1 MLTDSYNKLYNAKIK
16 KFMKTTEASSAD
28 GESNKKSK
36 TPGSSTVRLKHA
48 AGLPRLG
55 VDFGFLKTRPAS
67 EDLCDTG
74 DTGDTTYGSNL
85 NLPPLGLG
93 THAPLKAN
101 AQTPQLN
108 APDLNVAGA
117 EDPKVNTATSKM
129 NNSLDNLTVPNL
141 ERTQIGLDS
150 SQNLKAPT
158 VKMDIRGSG
167 PEAPELEMNFDEEN
181 STFAAYSPKVQIEG
195 TNKEV
200 KMPNPDFSE
209 PSYSGPEY
217 DLTIPSVPSGKQSLK
232 RLKTP
237 VLNIDD
243 PSSYVGL
250 PKVKLSGRSPDLDLD
265 ISGKTEFQPHLN
277 GPIIDAPSG
286 KLTLPKFGVSGKG
299 DANVQTP
306 DLNIESPKVKGKIRA
321 QNINVPKADL
331 KGPKFQSDTPAAALK
346 GPSIKYK
353 APKFTMPKFDLP
365 EIDLQTTDVDVA
377 SPKSK
382 GDMNFPGV
390 ETKLDLDKPSGKL
403 DFDASGKLRLPKFK
417 LFGAV
422 PNKEGVD
429 INAGMTT
436 PELKMKSPKINMDIP
451 DTKVKSQKLDLSG
464 TLPQGKGMNV
474 KTDVKSPDFTL
485 KTPKIKG
492 GFDAPNVNL
501 PNMELK
507 TQTPEINI
515 GSPKTKM
522 PKFKMPQSNAPRLK
536 TTEFNGKVNV
546 PDVNA
551 PGVNFNG
558 PNINVA
564 TPSGKFRKP
573 DLGISVSK
581 LDGPKINLSGDIN
594 ATEGKTPKTDFKAPR
609 LDMSNVIIYNPPKL
623 DADTPDVN
631 VGSPKGKMKMP
642 KIKMPRFSL
651 PTFKGPEID
660 GNLNG
665 PDLNAKTPSI
675 NLNGPKGDLDV
686 DDAGPSRKL
695 KRQNMS
701 LPDLGL
707 SSPNLDSPD
716 LDLKSPVLDIS
727 GPNISSGI
735 NAPVIKIPKGDHK
748 SPKLNLNAPK
758 LDVDMTS
765 GKLKMPELHGP
776 DWDFNASLGKV
787 KLPKSN
793 LSLPKG
799 PNLDVGANLKSPH
812 LNLNAPKFQSETH
825 TPEMN
830 MDLKTSELKMK
841 APDFNIGSPKAKFK
855 MPKFK
860 VPKFSLPSLKGPEID
875 GNLGGPNM
883 NINQPSVSL
892 SVPHADLKMPDISGP
907 SGKLKK
913 PNLNQSEMRIS
924 GPSMDGPK
932 LDLQLPDLDMPRA
945 DLKSPQL
952 DLNATNINLPKG
964 KLNLPELHSPKFPK
978 VDLSGKLPQGP
989 NLDINT
995 GLQTPDLTLKA
1006 PSINCDTDTPHLDT
1020 PAIDIKAPKVD
1031 VNAPNVNIGSPKAKL
1046 GMPKIQMP
1054 EFELPSLKLPDING
1068 SVDGP
1073 NMDMNA
1079 PSLDFESR
1087 KTDLDMPDVGLGSS
1101 GKLKMPNL
1109 NLPDLGLSGPKLD
1122 GPNLKLK
1129 SPDFVS
1135 GPSVGGG
1142 MNTPGINIPKAD
1154 IPSGKLKM
1162 PELHGLDWDISPSN
1176 NLKLP
1181 KFNPSGSLPK
1191 GPKLDLN
1198 ADLKSPDLHLKS
1210 PEMKAGINT
1219 PDCDRLNMDLKAPEF
1234 DVKGPDVNI
1243 GSPKTKLKMPKLK
1256 MPKVNLPNI
1265 KGPEFDGNF
1274 DMPHFDAPN
1283 VKLKGKK
1290 PSFEMPDV
1298 DLSANMD
1305 SGLNTTNIAMPDV
1318 NLKSPN
1324 LDLNTPNLDIDM
1336 PSGKVKMP
1344 TLTKPRAGF
1353 DTPDLDVDGPK
1364 LDANGPDANIGS
1376 PKPKFKMPKLKFPK
1390 FSFPGLKGP
1399 EIDGNLN
1406 APVVDVD
1413 MPNTRGLKPNLEM
1426 PDVAISGASAKYPK
1440 PNFNPPDF
1448 DLSAPKFEGPN
1459 LDVKSPEF
1467 NISGSPKGKLKI
1479 PKLKKPK
1486 MSLPNVKGPEI
1497 DRNLTGPDLNANA
1510 PSLNFNGPKSDFD
1523 INVPGPSGK
1532 FKKPNLN
1539 LPDLGSFS
1547 SVLHGPNM
1555 DLKSPGLDISGP
1567 NIGGELKAPNFSMPD
1582 VNLKSSKPD
1591 FNTPNLDIH
1600 MPSGKGKMPTL
1611 SKANAEIHAPEMDID
1626 APSGKIKFPKLNL
1639 SGTLPKGPNL
1649 DLNADINTPDS
1660 RLKSPKIKGAF
1671 DCPDMDLPDMR
1682 VKSPKL
1688 DVSTPGVN
1696 IGSPKTKLKM
1706 PKLKMPKVSLQNIK
1720 GLEIDGNFD
1729 GPDVGINGPTAKLK
1743 ETKPLFEIPEVG
1755 FGSSFGKHDR
1765 PHMSIPDVGFS
1776 SPDVDG
1782 PEFNFGPPALN
1793 TKLPK
1798 GSIVNINSDL
1808 KNPDLHLTAPKS
1820 KIKGAFHSPKMDLP
1834 KMDNK
1839 APKLDMNAPNFNIG
1853 LPEANIKKSKIK
1865 MPNGPKIDINGDF
1878 QGPDFNVPNV
1888 DFDYL
1893 KGKLKMPSTNVS
1905 GLQAKTPEIDLSRN
1919 MPDVNLP
1926 DSRAKG
1932 PKTDL
1937 TIKRPDLQISGSMR
1951 QPQNS
1956 IGVPQVKGDIRG
1968 PDFDMNGPSGNIQG
1982 PQFDLDSANTKFRLP
1997 SVKLPQ
2003 LGGSDL
2009 NRTGSDID
2017 FGASLQPTNFS
2028 PPNAN
2033 LSTKPSQIK
2042 GNITSPRVNTPYMDL
2057 GSQKVMMQNTQLH
2070 RKNPDLNIDDSLLNF
2085 NRPSVRNHRSD
2096 ITGVNG
2102 KIPALDVDR
2111 DLRLQHHKRSTK
2123 MDVRS
2128 SCPLPSTQLGHHI
2141 GFDHSDL
2148 NIDDFTEKDYVLRA
2162 RGSKNAHRDSRNH
2175 AQLVSAPVVTTGTN
2189 NHSETR
2195 GIPPSYDDLYAKV
2208 QKTAK
2213 SKSKAQLPPLP
2224 QDSRIRAADSTDGY
2238 LVTVFPSKIQNSNPT
2253 NRKYKTLG
2261 GTEFYATDVDLE
2273 VPNEKD
2279 LRGSTFFFYNFV

>member
-16 KFMKTTEASSAD
+16 KFMRTTEASSAG
-28 GESNKKSK
+28 GESNSKST
-36 TPGSSTVRLKHA
+36 TPGSSKNRLKHA
-48 AGLPRLG
+48 EGLPRLG
-55 VDFGFLKTRPAS
+55 VDFGFLKIRPPS
-67 EDLCDTG
+67 EDRCDTG
-74 DTGDTTYGSNL
+74 DATYGSNL

-93 THAPLKAN
+93 THAPLKVS
-101 AQTPQLN
+101 AQTPQLS
-108 APDLNVAGA
+108 ASDLNVAGA
-117 EDPKVNTATSKM
+117 EDPKVNTATPKT
-129 NNSLDNLTVPNL
+129 NNSSDSLVMPNL
-141 ERTQIGLDS
+141 ERTQMGLDS
-150 SQNLKAPT
+150 S
-158 VKMDIRGSG
+158 RGSG

-181 STFAAYSPKVQIEG
+181 STFAADFPDVQIEG
-195 TNKEV
+195 TNKNV
-200 KMPNPDFSE
+200 KMPNLDFSG

-217 DLTIPSVPSGKQSLK
+217 DLTTPSVPSGKQSLK

-265 ISGKTEFQPHLN
+265 VSGN
-277 GPIIDAPSG
+277 APSG
-286 KLTLPKFGVSGKG
+286 KLTLSKFGVSDKG

-306 DLNIESPKVKGKIRA
+306 DLCIESPKVKGKIRA
-321 QNINVPKADL
+321 QSINVPEADL
-331 KGPKFQSDTPAAALK
+331 KGPKFKSNTPAAVLK
-346 GPSIKYK
+346 GPSLKYK

-365 EIDLQTTDVDVA
+365 EIDLQPTDVDVA
-377 SPKSK
+377 SPKFK
-382 GDMNFPGV
+382 GDMNFTGV
-390 ETKLDLDKPSGKL
+390 ETKLDLNKPSGKL
-403 DFDASGKLRLPKFK
+403 DPDASGKLRLPKFK

-422 PNKEGVD
+422 PNKEDVD

-436 PELKMKSPKINMDIP
+436 SELKMKSPKISMDIP
-451 DTKVKSQKLDLSG
+451 DTKVKSPKLDLSG
-464 TLPQGKGMNV
+464 TLPKSKGMDV
-474 KTDVKSPDFTL
+474 KTDNKSPDFTL
-485 KTPKIKG
+485 KTPKMKG
-492 GFDAPNVNL
+492 GFDLNI

-507 TQTPEINI
+507 TQPEINI
-515 GSPKTKM
+515 DSPKTKK
-522 PKFKMPQSNAPRLK
+522 PKFKMLQSNAPSLK
-536 TTEFNGKVNV
+536 TTEFDGNVNV

-551 PGVNFNG
+551 PAVNFNT
-558 PNINVA
+558 PDINVA
-564 TPSGKFRKP
+564 TPSGKFRKS
-573 DLGISVSK
+573 DLGFSGPK
-581 LDGPKINLSGDIN
+581 LDDPKINLSGGIN
-594 ATEGKTPKTDFKAPR
+594 VTEGKTPKTDFKAPR
-609 LDMSNVIIYNPPKL
+609 LDMANVIIYNPPKL

-631 VGSPKGKMKMP
+631 IGSPKGKMKMP

-651 PTFKGPEID
+651 PTFKGHELD

-675 NLNGPKGDLDV
+675 NLNGPKGDLNVDV
-686 DDAGPSRKL
+686 AGPSRKF
-695 KRQNMS
+695 KRPNMS

-735 NAPVIKIPKGDHK
+735 NAPVIKLPKGDHK

-758 LDVDMTS
+758 LDIDMTS
-765 GKLKMPELHGP
+765 GKLKMPELHGT
-776 DWDFNASLGKV
+776 DWDFNAPSGKV

-799 PNLDVGANLKSPH
+799 PNLDVGTNLKSPH
-812 LNLNAPKFQSETH
+812 LNLNAPKFQGESH
-825 TPEMN
+825 APEMN
-830 MDLKTSELKMK
+830 MDLKTSELNMK
-841 APDFNIGSPKAKFK
+841 APDLNIASPKAKFK

-883 NINQPSVSL
+883 NINQPSVSF
-892 SVPHADLKMPDISGP
+892 SVPHADLKTPDISGP

-913 PNLNQSEMRIS
+913 PNLDLSEMRIS

-932 LDLQLPDLDMPRA
+932 PDLQVPDLDMPRA

-952 DLNATNINLPKG
+952 DLNTTNINLPKG

-978 VDLSGKLPQGP
+978 VNLSGKLPQGP
-989 NLDINT
+989 NLDINS

-1006 PSINCDTDTPHLDT
+1006 PNMNCDIDTPHLDT
-1020 PAIDIKAPKVD
+1020 PAIDIKDPKVD

-1054 EFELPSLKLPDING
+1054 EFELQSLKGPDING

-1073 NMDMNA
+1073 NIDINA
-1079 PSLDFESR
+1079 PSLDFESC
-1087 KTDLDMPDVGLGSS
+1087 KTDLDMPDVGVGSS

-1109 NLPDLGLSGPKLD
+1109 NLPELGLSGPKLD

-1129 SPDFVS
+1129 PPDFVS
-1135 GPSVGGG
+1135 GPSLGSG
-1142 MNTPGINIPKAD
+1142 MNAPDINIPKAG
-1154 IPSGKLKM
+1154 IHSGKLRM
-1162 PELHGLDWDISPSN
+1162 PEVHGLDWDMNPPSN

-1210 PEMKAGINT
+1210 PEIKVGIDT
-1219 PDCDRLNMDLKAPEF
+1219 PDCDLLNMDRKAPEF

-1243 GSPKTKLKMPKLK
+1243 GSPKTKLKMPKFK

-1274 DMPHFDAPN
+1274 DMPHFDAPS

-1298 DLSANMD
+1298 DFGANTD

-1324 LDLNTPNLDIDM
+1324 LDLNTPNPDIDM

-1344 TLTKPRAGF
+1344 TLTKPKAGF
-1353 DTPDLDVDGPK
+1353 HTPHLDVDGTK
-1364 LDANGPDANIGS
+1364 LDANGLDVNIGS

-1406 APVVDVD
+1406 APDVDVD
-1413 MPNTRGLKPNLEM
+1413 VPNIRGLKPNLEM
-1426 PDVAISGASAKYPK
+1426 PDVAISGASAKYPQ
-1440 PNFNPPDF
+1440 PNFNPPNV

-1459 LDVKSPEF
+1459 LDMKSPEF
-1467 NISGSPKGKLKI
+1467 NISGSPKA
-1479 PKLKKPK
+1479 KLKKPK
-1486 MSLPNVKGPEI
+1486 ITLPNVKGPKI
-1497 DRNLTGPDLNANA
+1497 DGNLTGPDLNANA
-1510 PSLNFNGPKSDFD
+1510 PSLNFNGPKCDFD

-1547 SVLHGPNM
+1547 SVLHGSNM

-1567 NIGGELKAPNFSMPD
+1567 NVGGELKAPNFSMPD
-1582 VNLKSSKPD
+1582 VNHKSSKPD
-1591 FNTPNLDIH
+1591 FNTPNLDID
-1600 MPSGKGKMPTL
+1600 MPSGKGKLPTP
-1611 SKANAEIHAPEMDID
+1611 SKANVEIHAPDMDID
-1626 APSGKIKFPKLNL
+1626 PPSGKIKFPKLNL
-1639 SGTLPKGPNL
+1639 SGTLPKGPIL
-1649 DLNADINTPDS
+1649 DLNADVNSPDL
-1660 RLKSPKIKGAF
+1660 RLKSPKIRGTF
-1671 DCPDMDLPDMR
+1671 DSPDMDLPDMR
-1682 VKSPKL
+1682 VKAPKL
-1688 DVSTPGVN
+1688 DVNAPGVN

-1706 PKLKMPKVSLQNIK
+1706 PKLKMPKVGLQNIK
-1720 GLEIDGNFD
+1720 GLKIDGNFD
-1729 GPDVGINGPTAKLK
+1729 GPDVGINGPNAKLK

-1755 FGSSFGKHDR
+1755 FGSSFGKPDK
-1765 PHMSIPDVGFS
+1765 PHMSITDVGFS

-1782 PEFNFGPPALN
+1782 PEFNFGPPTLN

-1798 GSIVNINSDL
+1798 GSNVNINSAL
-1808 KNPDLHLTAPKS
+1808 KNPDFHLTAPKS
-1820 KIKGAFHSPKMDLP
+1820 KIKGASHSPKMDLP

-1839 APKLDMNAPNFNIG
+1839 APKLVMNAPDFNIG

-1865 MPNGPKIDINGDF
+1865 MSNGPKIDINGDF
-1878 QGPDFNVPNV
+1878 QEPDVNVPNV
-1888 DFDYL
+1888 DVDHL

-1905 GLQAKTPEIDLSRN
+1905 GLQAKTPEIDLSGN
-1919 MPDVNLP
+1919 MPDVHLP
-1926 DSRAKG
+1926 DSRIKG

-1937 TIKRPDLQISGSMR
+1937 TLKRPDLQINGSMR
-1951 QPQNS
+1951 QPENS
-1956 IGVPQVKGDIRG
+1956 FGVSQVKGDIRDR
-1968 PDFDMNGPSGNIQG
+1968 DFDMNCPSGNIQG

-2042 GNITSPRVNTPYMDL
+2042 GNITGPSVNTPNMDL
-2057 GSQKVMMQNTQLH
+2057 GSQKVMMPNTQLH
-2070 RKNPDLNIDDSLLNF
+2070 QKNPDLNIDDPLFNN
-2085 NRPSVRNHRSD
+2085 NRPSVKNRRSD

-2102 KIPALDVDR
+2102 KIPALDVDG
-2111 DLRLQHHKRSTK
+2111 DLRLHHKRSTK

-2128 SCPLPSTQLGHHI
+2128 RYPLSGTQLDHHI

-2148 NIDDFTEKDYVLRA
+2148 NIDDFTGKDYVLRA
-2162 RGSKNAHRDSRNH
+2162 RGSKNAHHDSRNH
-2175 AQLVSAPVVTTGTN
+2175 GQLVSAPVVTTGTN
-2189 NHSETR
+2189 NYSETR

-2213 SKSKAQLPPLP
+2213 AKSKAQLPHLP
-2224 QDSRIRAADSTDGY
+2224 QDSRIRAAADSTDGY
-2238 LVTVFPSKIQNSNPT
+2238 LVTIFPGKIQNSNPT

-2279 LRGSTFFFYNFV
+2279 LKGSTFFFSNLV

>member
-16 KFMKTTEASSAD
+16 KFMRTTEASSAG
-28 GESNKKSK
+28 GESNSKST
-36 TPGSSTVRLKHA
+36 TPGSSKNRLKHA

-55 VDFGFLKTRPAS
+55 VDFGFLKTRPSS

-74 DTGDTTYGSNL
+74 DATYGSNL

-93 THAPLKAN
+93 THAPLKVS

-117 EDPKVNTATSKM
+117 EDPKVNTATPKT
-129 NNSLDNLTVPNL
+129 NNSLDSLIMPNL
-141 ERTQIGLDS
+141 ERTQMGLDS
-150 SQNLKAPT
+150 SRDLKAPT

-181 STFAAYSPKVQIEG
+181 STFAADFPDVQIEG
-195 TNKEV
+195 TNKDV
-200 KMPNPDFSE
+200 KMPNLDFSG

-217 DLTIPSVPSGKQSLK
+217 DLTTPSVPSGKQSLK

-265 ISGKTEFQPHLN
+265 ISG
-277 GPIIDAPSG
+277 DAPSG

-299 DANVQTP
+299 DAKVQTP
-306 DLNIESPKVKGKIRA
+306 DLSIENPKVKGKIRA
-321 QNINVPKADL
+321 PNINVPEADL
-331 KGPKFQSDTPAAALK
+331 KGPKFKSNTPAAALK
-346 GPSIKYK
+346 GPSLKYK

-365 EIDLQTTDVDVA
+365 EIDVQTTDVDVA

-382 GDMNFPGV
+382 GDMNFTGV

-403 DFDASGKLRLPKFK
+403 DPDASGKLRLPKFK
-417 LFGAV
+417 LFGAL
-422 PNKEGVD
+422 PNNEGVD

-436 PELKMKSPKINMDIP
+436 PELKMKSPKISMDIP
-451 DTKVKSQKLDLSG
+451 DTKVKSPKLDLSG
-464 TLPQGKGMNV
+464 TLPKGKGMDV
-474 KTDVKSPDFTL
+474 KTDITSPDFTL

-492 GFDAPNVNL
+492 GFDVNI

-522 PKFKMPQSNAPRLK
+522 PKFKMLQSNAPSLK
-536 TTEFNGKVNV
+536 TTEFDGNVNF

-551 PGVNFNG
+551 PGVNFNA
-558 PNINVA
+558 PDINVA
-564 TPSGKFRKP
+564 TPSGKFRKS
-573 DLGISVSK
+573 DLGFSGPK
-581 LDGPKINLSGDIN
+581 LDGPKINLSGGIN
-594 ATEGKTPKTDFKAPR
+594 ATDGKTPKTDFKAPR
-609 LDMSNVIIYNPPKL
+609 LDMSNIIIYNPPKL

-631 VGSPKGKMKMP
+631 IGSPKGKMKMP

-665 PDLNAKTPSI
+665 PDLNAKTPSV
-675 NLNGPKGDLDV
+675 NLNGPKGDLNVDV
-686 DDAGPSRKL
+686 AGPSRKF
-695 KRQNMS
+695 KRPNMS

-716 LDLKSPVLDIS
+716 LDLKSPALDIA
-727 GPNISSGI
+727 GPNISSDI
-735 NAPVIKIPKGDHK
+735 NAPAIKIPKGDHK
-748 SPKLNLNAPK
+748 SPKLNLNAPQ

-765 GKLKMPELHGP
+765 GKLKMPDLHGP
-776 DWDFNASLGKV
+776 DWDSNAPSGKV
-787 KLPKSN
+787 KLPEPN

-812 LNLNAPKFQSETH
+812 LNLNAPKFQVESH

-830 MDLKTSELKMK
+830 MDLKTSELNMK
-841 APDFNIGSPKAKFK
+841 APDINIASPKAKFK

-883 NINQPSVSL
+883 NINEPSVSL
-892 SVPHADLKMPDISGP
+892 SVPHADLKTPDISGP

-913 PNLNQSEMRIS
+913 PNLNLSEMTIS

-932 LDLQLPDLDMPRA
+932 LDLQVPDLDMPRA

-952 DLNATNINLPKG
+952 DLNATNINL
-964 KLNLPELHSPKFPK
+964 S
-978 VDLSGKLPQGP
+978 
-989 NLDINT
+989 
-995 GLQTPDLTLKA
+995 
-1006 PSINCDTDTPHLDT
+1006 
-1020 PAIDIKAPKVD
+1020 KVD

-1054 EFELPSLKLPDING
+1054 EFELPSLKGPDING

-1073 NMDMNA
+1073 NMDINA
-1079 PSLDFESR
+1079 PSLDFESH
-1087 KTDLDMPDVGLGSS
+1087 KTDLDMLDVSVGSS

-1135 GPSVGGG
+1135 GPSLGSG
-1142 MNTPGINIPKAD
+1142 MNAPGINVPKAG
-1154 IPSGKLKM
+1154 IPSGKLRT
-1162 PELHGLDWDISPSN
+1162 PELHGLHWDMNPPSN
-1176 NLKLP
+1176 NLKFP

-1198 ADLKSPDLHLKS
+1198 ADLKTPDLHLKS
-1210 PEMKAGINT
+1210 PEMKAGIDT
-1219 PDCDRLNMDLKAPEF
+1219 PDCDLLNMDLKAPEF
-1234 DVKGPDVNI
+1234 DVKGPDGNI

-1274 DMPHFDAPN
+1274 DMQHFDAPN

-1298 DLSANMD
+1298 DLSKNID

-1344 TLTKPRAGF
+1344 PLTKPKAGF
-1353 DTPDLDVDGPK
+1353 HTPRLDVDGPK
-1364 LDANGPDANIGS
+1364 LDANGPDVNIGS

-1406 APVVDVD
+1406 APDVDVD
-1413 MPNTRGLKPNLEM
+1413 VPNIRGLKPNLEM

-1448 DLSAPKFEGPN
+1448 DLSTPKFEGPN
-1459 LDVKSPEF
+1459 LNMKSPEF
-1467 NISGSPKGKLKI
+1467 NISGSPKGKLKN

-1486 MSLPNVKGPEI
+1486 ISLPNVKGPEI
-1497 DRNLTGPDLNANA
+1497 DGNLTGPDLNANA

-1547 SVLHGPNM
+1547 SKLHGPNM

-1567 NIGGELKAPNFSMPD
+1567 NIGGGLKAPNFSMPD

-1591 FNTPNLDIH
+1591 FNTPNLDID
-1600 MPSGKGKMPTL
+1600 MPSGKGKLPTL
-1611 SKANAEIHAPEMDID
+1611 SKANAEIHAPDMDID
-1626 APSGKIKFPKLNL
+1626 PPSGKIKFPKLNL
-1639 SGTLPKGPNL
+1639 SGTIPKGPNL
-1649 DLNADINTPDS
+1649 DLNADVNSPDL
-1660 RLKSPKIKGAF
+1660 RLKSPKIKGTF
-1671 DCPDMDLPDMR
+1671 DSPDMDLPDMR
-1682 VKSPKL
+1682 VKAPKL
-1688 DVSTPGVN
+1688 DVNAPGVN

-1729 GPDVGINGPTAKLK
+1729 GPDVGINGPNAKLK

-1755 FGSSFGKHDR
+1755 FGSSFGKPDK

-1782 PEFNFGPPALN
+1782 PEFNFGTPTLN

-1798 GSIVNINSDL
+1798 GSNVNINSAL
-1808 KNPDLHLTAPKS
+1808 KNPDFHLTAPKS

-1839 APKLDMNAPNFNIG
+1839 APKLDMNATDFNIG

-1888 DFDYL
+1888 DVDHL

-1905 GLQAKTPEIDLSRN
+1905 GLQAKTPEIDLSGN
-1919 MPDVNLP
+1919 MPDVHLP
-1926 DSRAKG
+1926 DSRIKG

-1951 QPQNS
+1951 QPEYS
-1956 IGVPQVKGDIRG
+1956 LGAPQVKGDIRG
-1968 PDFDMNGPSGNIQG
+1968 RDFDINGPSGNIQG

-1997 SVKLPQ
+1997 SIKLPQ

-2009 NRTGSDID
+2009 NRTVSDID

-2033 LSTKPSQIK
+2033 LGTKPSQIK
-2042 GNITSPRVNTPYMDL
+2042 GNITGPSVNTPNMDL
-2057 GSQKVMMQNTQLH
+2057 GLQKVMMQNTQLH
-2070 RKNPDLNIDDSLLNF
+2070 QKNPDLNIDDPLLNI
-2085 NRPSVRNHRSD
+2085 NRPSVKNRRSD
-2096 ITGVNG
+2096 ITGVNR
-2102 KIPALDVDR
+2102 KIPALDVDG
-2111 DLRLQHHKRSTK
+2111 DLKLQHHKRSTK

-2128 SCPLPSTQLGHHI
+2128 RYPLSGTQLGHHI
-2141 GFDHSDL
+2141 GFHHSDL
-2148 NIDDFTEKDYVLRA
+2148 NIDDFTGKDYVLRA
-2162 RGSKNAHRDSRNH
+2162 RGSKNAHQDSRNH
-2175 AQLVSAPVVTTGTN
+2175 GQLVSAPVVTTGTN

-2213 SKSKAQLPPLP
+2213 AKSKAQLPYLP
-2224 QDSRIRAADSTDGY
+2224 QDSRNRAADSTDGY
-2238 LVTVFPSKIQNSNPT
+2238 LVTIFPSKIQNSNPT

-2273 VPNEKD
+2273 VPDEKD
-2279 LRGSTFFFYNFV
+2279 LKGSTFFFSNLV